1 MNTLVFLKFIGT
13 LALPPASL
21 LLGMVIAG
29 IFLLFGSRRFAKF
42 IFAFS
47 IVQLLLLCTAPVADA
62 LIWPLQWQAIA
73 EARKAKPCCY
83 DAIVVLGG
91 AIAPPEGSY
100 SPNPSITPASNR
112 LWEAS
117 RLYKAG
123 AAPHIIV
130 SGGDFNNTEASD
142 MSEARFM
149 RVFLMDLGVPSQAIL
164 EEGAARNTIE
174 NIVNVRAVVKGGPVA
189 LVTSAYHMP
198 RSLRLARR
206 YGLDASAFPVEFHS
220 HSGGA
225 PWSVFLPSSSAMLS
239 SKAALWEYMALIFD
253 RRGPEPKP

>member
-21 LLGMVIAG
+21 LLGIVIAG
-29 IFLLFGSRRFAKF
+29 IFRLLGFRRFGKF
-42 IFAFS
+42 VFAVS
-47 IVQLLLLCTAPVADA
+47 IVQFLLLCTSLVSDA
-62 LIWPLQWQAIA
+62 LIWPLQRQAIA

-100 SPNPSITPASNR
+100 SPNPSVTPASNR
-112 LWEAS
+112 LWQAA

-130 SGGDFNNTEASD
+130 SGGDFNKTEASD
-142 MSEARFM
+142 TSEAKYM

-174 NIVNVRAVVKGGPVA
+174 NIVNVRAMVKGGPVA
-189 LVTSAYHMP
+189 LITTAYHMP

-220 HSGGA
+220 QSGGA
-225 PWSVFLPSSSAMLS
+225 PWSVFLPSASAMMS
-239 SKAALWEYMALIFD
+239 SSAALWEYMALIFD
-253 RRGPEPKP
+253 RRGPAPTP